1 MPSQLASWVA
11 RLVQLTGLINI
22 ISAVLPASRARLRAL
37 TEVVPIVDVHTAG
50 AVTAAVGVLLVFLGY
65 GLRRRK
71 RRAWYVA
78 TALAAATVGLN
89 IVKGLDVEE
98 AALTAGILVLLL
110 ATRRQF
116 YAAADPTSRWRALA
130 AIVGFSVAGVL
141 LGVAELAVRQ
151 HHLVGHPTLREM
163 AAHALL
169 GLIGV
174 TGPVHFRNPAM
185 GEIVTLT
192 TGSLGLLAVGSGLL
206 LLLRP
211 GVRGPAKSVEDEQKL
226 RGLLDKHGE
235 RDSLG
240 YFALRHDKSLIWSP
254 TGKAAVAYR
263 VVQGVSLASGDPV
276 GDPEAWPGAIKAWLE
291 DARLH
296 AWVPA
301 VLGCGELAGRTYQR
315 HGLDAVELGDEAIVE
330 VADFSLDGR
339 PMRGV
344 RQAVA
349 RVERAGYR
357 CEIAYQRDLSAT
369 CLATAARAAEDLRD
383 GDVERGFSM
392 ALSRFADPADDD
404 CLVVLAWDPTGT
416 LRGLLQFVPW
426 GKDGLS
432 LDLMR
437 RDPASDNGLVEFMIV
452 SAIRHAPAL
461 GVRRLS
467 LNFAVLRSVFERGE
481 KLGAGP
487 ILRVWHRL
495 LLTASR
501 FWQIE
506 SLYRANAKYRP
517 AWRPRYLCFPSARD
531 LPRIGLAALSAE
543 AFLVVPSPIRK
554 LSRMLNRR
562 PAAKAG
568 ALPGPEGDD
577 PAGDEP
583 AGEDPAGTASTGP
596 GSQSASPG
604 AGAAAGGKRWL
615 GRNPQPAKGGGVK
628 VAGSATAAREP
639 AVGAP
644 AGSSSGPADKTGV
657 RQWRG
662 RVMSRSAR

>member
-1 MPSQLASWVA
+1 
-11 RLVQLTGLINI
+11 
-22 ISAVLPASRARLRAL
+22 
-37 TEVVPIVDVHTAG
+37 
-50 AVTAAVGVLLVFLGY
+50 
-65 GLRRRK
+65 
-71 RRAWYVA
+71 
-78 TALAAATVGLN
+78 
-89 IVKGLDVEE
+89 
-98 AALTAGILVLLL
+98 
-110 ATRRQF
+110 
-116 YAAADPTSRWRALA
+116 
-130 AIVGFSVAGVL
+130 
-141 LGVAELAVRQ
+141 
-151 HHLVGHPTLREM
+151 
-163 AAHALL
+163 
-169 GLIGV
+169 
-174 TGPVHFRNPAM
+174 
-185 GEIVTLT
+185 
-192 TGSLGLLAVGSGLL
+192 
-206 LLLRP
+206 
-211 GVRGPAKSVEDEQKL
+211 
-226 RGLLDKHGE
+226 
-235 RDSLG
+235 
-240 YFALRHDKSLIWSP
+240 
-254 TGKAAVAYR
+254 
-263 VVQGVSLASGDPV
+263 
-276 GDPEAWPGAIKAWLE
+276 
-291 DARLH
+291 
-296 AWVPA
+296 
-301 VLGCGELAGRTYQR
+301 
-315 HGLDAVELGDEAIVE
+315 
-330 VADFSLDGR
+330 
-339 PMRGV
+339 
-344 RQAVA
+344 VA

-404 CLVVLAWDPTGT
+404 CLVVLAWDATGA

-426 GKDGLS
+426 GRDGLS

-531 LPRIGLAALSAE
+531 LPRIGLAALCAE
-543 AFLVVPSPIRK
+543 AFLVAPGPIRK

-562 PAAKAG
+562 PAAESDASSGRAG
-568 ALPGPEGDD
+568 GGPAGDD
-577 PAGDEP
+577 PAG
-583 AGEDPAGTASTGP
+583 GDPAGVASTGP
-596 GSQSASPG
+596 RTRAEGPI

-615 GRNPQPAKGGGVK
+615 GRAPQPASAGGVK
-628 VAGSATAAREP
+628 VAGSATAAGVP
-639 AVGAP
+639 AAEAP